1 MKKSLIFLVIIVAV
15 FSCTK
20 LNTPVESQYTPV
32 TPVTQAD
39 YTSSLNAIYSQ
50 LANNTSGT
58 RYAVEYFRLQELST
72 DEAIIPAR
80 NGNYDDG
87 GQYRLLHLHTWTSDH
102 PTVLS
107 CWTWG
112 FEAINTCNTL
122 INQFKKAAASP
133 LKTSSIAEAT
143 AVRDLFYFFLMDLY
157 GNIPIVSDTVPGPIA
172 PPTVPR
178 AQVFAYIENDI
189 KSVINTLPTAIGQP
203 TYGHATKW
211 MAFALLEKM

>member
-1 MKKSLIFLVIIVAV
+1 MMRKIFAFILAIVV
-15 FSCTK
+15 FSACTK
-20 LNTPVESQYTPV
+20 LNTPIESQYSPT

-39 YTSSLNAIYSQ
+39 YTGYLNSIYSQ

-107 CWTWG
+107 VWQWG
-112 FEAINTCNTL
+112 FQAINTCNVML
-122 INQFKKAAASP
+122 QQFAPAANSA
-133 LKTSSIAEAT
+133 LKTNAVAEVHAI
-143 AVRDLFYFFLMDLY
+143 RDLFYF
-157 GNIPIVSDTVPGPIA
+157 
-172 PPTVPR
+172 
-178 AQVFAYIENDI
+178 
-189 KSVINTLPTAIGQP
+189 
-203 TYGHATKW
+203 
-211 MAFALLEKM
+211 